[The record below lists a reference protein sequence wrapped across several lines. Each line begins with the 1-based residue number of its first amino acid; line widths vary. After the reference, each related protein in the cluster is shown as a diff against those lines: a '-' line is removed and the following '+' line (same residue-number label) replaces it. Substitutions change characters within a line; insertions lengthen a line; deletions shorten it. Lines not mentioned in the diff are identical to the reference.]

1 MRAIYSYIN
10 IMHLQPDLFS
20 QASYD
25 ESLEMEVE
33 VEARDRKAWRLK
45 VESWGSWGSD
55 DSEDEVDSNEDLMKE
70 EDSAEERRR
79 AEQRTR
85 RRRFN
90 LKRLIRV
97 LHICRPPNHVMA
109 ILGKR

>member
-1 MRAIYSYIN
+1 
-10 IMHLQPDLFS
+10 MHLQPDLFS

>member
-1 MRAIYSYIN
+1 MG
-10 IMHLQPDLFS
+10 HPVLKPELLFS
-20 QASYD
+20 KASYE
-25 ESLEMEVE
+25 ESMEMDTEVK
-33 VEARDRKAWRLK
+33 ARDKKWG
-45 VESWGSWGSD
+45 ESWGSWGSD
-55 DSEDEVDSNEDLMKE
+55 DSEDEVGSNGDLME
-70 EDSAEERRR
+70 GEGSAEEKSR